1 MMEFSTQA
9 RNTGALM
16 RKWARQAIFTG
27 LIGICGSALAQEN
40 AIESVMASQQGANII
55 VRVSLK
61 NPVVKPPLGFAI
73 TSPARIALDFAD
85 TSNATGKS
93 TQDIGLGD
101 VRNVNVVQAGTR
113 SRLVFNLNR
122 PLNYATA
129 VDGKMVIVT
138 IDNSGGMATAVNAS
152 GLPVAPAAAPA
163 SAGGRAIRDIDFR
176 RGSAGEGRVVIDLP
190 NDQVGV
196 DVRQQGQSIVVD
208 FLKARLPDVLRR
220 RLDVSDFGTPV
231 RIITT
236 TQQGDNVHMVIEPK
250 GLWEQS
256 AYQSDSQL
264 VVEVKPVTEDQNKL
278 TQGTQGYRGEKLSL
292 NFQNVE
298 VRAVLQVI
306 ADFTGLNIITSDTV
320 NGNLTLRLKDVPW
333 DQALDIVLQ
342 AKGLD
347 MRKNGSVIW
356 IAPKDELLTKE
367 KLELEQKAQIAELE
381 PLRTESFQLN
391 YQKADAFKQVFGLDG
406 AGEGKNRILSKRG
419 SAVIDP
425 RTNQVFVTDIPSKL
439 EEVRKLVQK
448 TDIASRQVLIEARLV
463 EANDTFSR
471 NLGAKLSFGR
481 TGKVDDGPFGLGGQL
496 VNQTSIPANT
506 PFPGPAQMS
515 TSAVNLP
522 ALGLNGNNAGSLAL
536 TLFNA
541 AATSFI
547 GLELSALE
555 ADGKGKIIS
564 SPRVVTADRQLALI
578 EQGEELPYQQATSS
592 GATSVQFKKANLKL
606 EVTPQITP
614 DGNVI
619 LTVDVS
625 KDSRGASTPG
635 GLAINTKHVKTNVQV
650 ENGGTV
656 VLGGIYTQ
664 EERDDLTQVPLL
676 GDIPVLGNLFK
687 TKGRVNNKTELL
699 IFLTPKIVNDKII
712 IK

>member
-1 MMEFSTQA
+1 MRTFAQQA
-9 RNTGALM
+9 MFASLFGVC
-16 RKWARQAIFTG
+16 G
-27 LIGICGSALAQEN
+27 LALAQEN
-40 AIESVMASQQGANII
+40 AIESVSANQHGANIV
-55 VRVSLK
+55 VRVALK
-61 NPVVKPPLGFAI
+61 NPVAKPPLGFAI
-73 TSPARIALDFAD
+73 SNPARIALDFAD
-85 TSNATGKS
+85 TANATGKS
-93 TQDIGLGD
+93 VQEIGLGN
-101 VRNVNVVQAGTR
+101 VRNLNLVQAGNR

-129 VDGKMVIVT
+129 VDGKTVIVT
-138 IDNSGGMATAVNAS
+138 INASGEVATPVNAA
-152 GLPVAPAAAPA
+152 GLPVAPAPVPSAVAA
-163 SAGGRAIRDIDFR
+163 SGQAIRDIDFR
-176 RGSAGEGRVVIDLP
+176 RGAAGEGRVVIDLP
-190 NDQVGV
+190 NNQIGV
-196 DVRQQGQSIVVD
+196 DVRQQGKTIVVD
-208 FLKARLPDVLRR
+208 FLKASLPPALRR
-220 RLDVSDFGTPV
+220 RLDVGDFGTPV
-231 RIITT
+231 RTITT
-236 TQQGDNVHMVIEPK
+236 TTQGDGVRMVIEPK
-250 GLWEQS
+250 GLWEHS

-264 VVEVKPVTEDQNKL
+264 VVEVKPITEDQNKL

-320 NGNLTLRLKDVPW
+320 SGNLTLRLKDVPW

-381 PLRTESFQLN
+381 PLKTESFQLN
-391 YQKADAFKQVFGLDG
+391 YQKADAFKLVFGLDG
-406 AGEGKNRILSKRG
+406 AGDGKNRILSKRG

-425 RTNQVFVTDIPSKL
+425 RTNQVFVTDIPAKL
-439 EEVRKLVQK
+439 DEIRKLVQK

-463 EANDTFSR
+463 EADDKFSR

-481 TGKVDDGPFGLGGQL
+481 VGKADGGTIGVGGQL
-496 VNQTSIPANT
+496 VEPTNIAPNT
-506 PFPGPAQMS
+506 AFPGPAQMS
-515 TSAVNLP
+515 TTAVNLP
-522 ALGLNGNNAGSLAL
+522 ALGINGNSAGSLAL

-541 AATSFI
+541 AATGFI

-592 GATSVQFKKANLKL
+592 GATSVEFKKANLKL

-619 LTVDVS
+619 LMVDVS

-664 EERDDLTQVPLL
+664 EDRDDLTQVPFL

-687 TKGRVNNKTELL
+687 TKARVSNKTELL
-699 IFLTPKIVNDKII
+699 IFLTPKIINDKIV